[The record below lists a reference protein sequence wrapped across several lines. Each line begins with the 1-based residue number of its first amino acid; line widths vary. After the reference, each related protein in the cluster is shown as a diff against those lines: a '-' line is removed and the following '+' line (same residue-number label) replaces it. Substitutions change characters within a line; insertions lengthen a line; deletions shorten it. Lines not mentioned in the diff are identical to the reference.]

1 MRAPSSPE
9 GASYRRRRI
18 ARAKRRCAADHGCA
32 VKRSDSNGGER
43 PTSLILSQQDG
54 GAEASLIRVV
64 PGVAGAALTDP
75 GRASTARWFGFGE
88 RDGEEYARNRCVTP
102 P

>member
-1 MRAPSSPE
+1 
-9 GASYRRRRI
+9 
-18 ARAKRRCAADHGCA
+18 